1 MKSPVKYQFGSE
13 TKKNQKRKTLPDI
26 ISKSMF
32 NFLNFYVMST
42 LKNKVQLIGNVG
54 QEPTISTLDNGK
66 KVARISLATNE
77 NYKNSKGER
86 QTNTNWHTIVAWGKT
101 ADIIEKYVSKGKE
114 VAIEGK
120 LTSRS
125 YEDKEGVKRY
135 VTEVVTSEILLLGGN
150 D

>member
-1 MKSPVKYQFGSE
+1 
-13 TKKNQKRKTLPDI
+13 
-26 ISKSMF
+26 
-32 NFLNFYVMST
+32 MST

-66 KVARISLATNE
+66 KVAWISLATNE